1 MYGRVQT
8 PECGFLVAGYDS
20 IGVVLCTS
28 ESDSEISVEERS
40 GKKDTVRHLLV
51 SLALASTQTH
61 LDLPARG
68 PCKLHAATP
77 WGDPRDS
84 RLRKLLT
91 LLRILM
97 IWSSQKRF

>member
-51 SLALASTQTH
+51 SLALASTQLH
-61 LDLPARG
+61 KHISISQLAVPASCMLQLPG
-68 PCKLHAATP
+68 
-77 WGDPRDS
+77 G
-84 RLRKLLT
+84 T
-91 LLRILM
+91 LGILG
-97 IWSSQKRF
+97 SANF